1 MHEKK
6 TSKNNFLSLARK
18 KGRPNLVNDE
28 MLQKIR
34 DVIIGSR
41 LAGTVISWKMVT
53 MVQAGGFKANEVT
66 ILKEF
71 GVSLEL
77 TKGWAR
83 NFLNTIDWLIRKGTN
98 GKIALCAKFLEK
110 EKILFQG
117 AVSKFISE
125 QDIPPYLVL
134 ILLHI

>member
-41 LAGTVISWKMVT
+41 LAGTVWWK
-53 MVQAGGFKANEVT
+53 
-66 ILKEF
+66 
-71 GVSLEL
+71 S
-77 TKGWAR
+77 
-83 NFLNTIDWLIRKGTN
+83 
-98 GKIALCAKFLEK
+98 
-110 EKILFQG
+110 
-117 AVSKFISE
+117 
-125 QDIPPYLVL
+125 
-134 ILLHI
+134 